1 MNNVGR
7 RGCCTSDGGLALRS
21 LLAGAGF
28 KPANA
33 AVSKRHG
40 GERLVKRLPERES
53 GVYQEDERK
62 RTVEDPSLEV
72 KVLSKPGRL
81 GVPGI
86 SLAATCL
93 LARRQPVYR
102 RHEPDAGAGTEHGNL
117 LFDDKGKDK
126 WQNHEDEYRCEKQG
140 RSDP

>member
-1 MNNVGR
+1 
-7 RGCCTSDGGLALRS
+7 LALRS

-33 AVSKRHG
+33 AVFKRHG
-40 GERLVKRLPERES
+40 GERLVKRLPKRES

-62 RTVEDPSLEV
+62 RTVDDPSLEV
-72 KVLSKPGRL
+72 KALSKPREL
-81 GVPGI
+81 GILGI

-102 RHEPDAGAGTEHGNL
+102 RHEPDTGAGTEHGNL

-126 WQNHEDEYRCEKQG
+126 WLE
-140 RSDP
+140 P